1 VHGQAGGEVAD
12 RDVVDAA
19 AALLDLVGQSAL
31 ELARHPDEY
40 ALSC

>member
-1 VHGQAGGEVAD
+1 VAD

-19 AALLDLVGQSAL
+19 AALLDLVGQPAL